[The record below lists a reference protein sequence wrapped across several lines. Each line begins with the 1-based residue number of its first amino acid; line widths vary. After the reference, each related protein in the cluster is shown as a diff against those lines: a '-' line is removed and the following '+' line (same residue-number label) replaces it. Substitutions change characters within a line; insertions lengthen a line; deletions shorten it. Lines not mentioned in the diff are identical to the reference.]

1 MPGSTFTLKI
11 DDTGAAEELRRLAEL
26 GDAREVLPRLGEY
39 LQRATEGRFK
49 SQTAPDGTPWA
60 PLQPAYARRKKY
72 ARDKILTLRGYLRGT
87 IRYQVEDAHAVS
99 VGTDRPYGRIHQL
112 GGTIEHAARSQQ
124 VRLRRVR
131 ITREDG
137 TTYTAVRFAKKAHKR
152 AEQKWGT
159 NGSGW
164 SVTIPARPFLGVSA
178 ADETALAAILR
189 DWAAGKG

>member
-26 GDAREVLPRLGEY
+26 GDTREVLPRLGEY

-49 SQTAPDGTPWA
+49 TQRAPDGTPWA

-72 ARDKILTLRGYLRGT
+72 QRDKILTLRGYLRST
-87 IRYQVEDAHAVS
+87 IRYQVEGDSAVS

-112 GGTIEHAARSQQ
+112 GGTIEHAARSQL

-131 ITREDG
+131 VKREDG
-137 TTYTAVRFAKKAHKR
+137 TSYTAVRFAKARHKR

-159 NGSGW
+159 NGTGW
-164 SVTIPARPFLGVSA
+164 SITMPARPFLGVSA
-178 ADETALAAILR
+178 EDEQALAAILR
-189 DWAAGKG
+189 DWAAGKT